1 MKGIYLNTD
10 AMDKTHEEF
19 MDLLQEI
26 KQSEETEFLSLFEK
40 LIKHTKEHFAFE
52 ESIMREKSYY
62 ALQEHLDEHANLL
75 GEMEYFYEKSKKLLP
90 FGYSYIYDY
99 AEEKFNR
106 HIINIDAQLV
116 MFLKEQV

>member
-1 MKGIYLNTD
+1 
-10 AMDKTHEEF
+10 